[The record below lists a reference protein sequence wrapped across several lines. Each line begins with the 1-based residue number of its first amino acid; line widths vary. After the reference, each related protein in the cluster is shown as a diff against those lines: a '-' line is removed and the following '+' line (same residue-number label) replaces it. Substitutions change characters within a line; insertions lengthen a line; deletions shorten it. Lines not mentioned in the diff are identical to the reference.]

1 MEDVNLEELQAE
13 AAQEIKEDLV
23 RQYKARVKQGLK
35 HMASL
40 QRQIKLLGDEIA
52 VEQKNIKELTL
63 ESFETEMH
71 PDGRRY

>member
-1 MEDVNLEELQAE
+1 
-13 AAQEIKEDLV
+13 
-23 RQYKARVKQGLK
+23 
-35 HMASL
+35 L